1 MNNIEKIGNL
11 ILDYTFYNGDDE
23 YSDGKVEDVLLE
35 IVKNNIGYDHIIDK
49 SDDFA
54 IFYHLSKSREFITE
68 VMDISKSDSLLE
80 IGAGCG
86 AITGAL
92 AREARDVTCIDLSKR
107 RSLINAYKN
116 RDNDNIK
123 I

>member
-49 SDDFA
+49 
-54 IFYHLSKSREFITE
+54 LTVCLR
-68 VMDISKSDSLLE
+68 
-80 IGAGCG
+80 
-86 AITGAL
+86 
-92 AREARDVTCIDLSKR
+92 
-107 RSLINAYKN
+107 
-116 RDNDNIK
+116 
-123 I
+123 